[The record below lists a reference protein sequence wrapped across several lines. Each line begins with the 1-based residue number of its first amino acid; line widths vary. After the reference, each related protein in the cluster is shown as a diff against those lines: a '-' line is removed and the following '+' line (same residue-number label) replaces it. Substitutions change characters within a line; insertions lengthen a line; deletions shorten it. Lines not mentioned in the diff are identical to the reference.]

1 MLYDW
6 QQPAEQASCVNI
18 QTRESARVL
27 VNHQE
32 PLTYFFFDP

>member
-18 QTRESARVL
+18 QTRKSACVHMLAES
-27 VNHQE
+27 
-32 PLTYFFFDP
+32 